1 MLHILFIIL
10 KIIGIILLAAI
21 AFILLAVLVVLFVP
35 IRYQVSIERTEEDGA
50 PPISVQG
57 SVFWLL
63 HLINVRFHYPEKPML
78 RARIALRTI
87 FVYPQE
93 STDSATSKKRKKKK
107 TKEAGKTERQDAAA
121 PAETKEPSNA
131 ADNPTKNIST
141 SDTGTEKTTVSETS
155 RDKSPSIAADPGR
168 LPAGQEQQNQ
178 AETDGEGQTGQKK
191 SILQKLRSFVER
203 IIEFW
208 NRLKQILSNIQ
219 YTIRRLCDK
228 IKDILHNIQY
238 YKEVFES
245 DVFQQSFALCRGEL
259 GYALRHLKPTK
270 LKADWIIGTG
280 DPVLNSDILA
290 VYGVC
295 YPLVG
300 QNVRIVADYDAK
312 HIEGTALIKGRIRLF
327 ALVRV
332 AWRIYFNKN
341 IRTLIRLLKKEAV
354 TDGRK

>member
-50 PPISVQG
+50 PPISIQG

-107 TKEAGKTERQDAAA
+107 T
-121 PAETKEPSNA
+121 
-131 ADNPTKNIST
+131 
-141 SDTGTEKTTVSETS
+141 TVSEAS

-178 AETDGEGQTGQKK
+178 AETDGEEQTGQKK

-228 IKDILHNIQY
+228 IKDILYNIQY

-312 HIEGTALIKGRIRLF
+312 YIEGTALIKGRIRLF

>member
-35 IRYQVSIERTEEDGA
+35 VRYQVSIERTEEDGA
-50 PPISVQG
+50 PPISVRG

-107 TKEAGKTERQDAAA
+107 T
-121 PAETKEPSNA
+121 
-131 ADNPTKNIST
+131 
-141 SDTGTEKTTVSETS
+141 TVSEAS

-178 AETDGEGQTGQKK
+178 AETDGEEQTGQKK

-259 GYALRHLKPTK
+259 GYALGHLKPTK

>member
-35 IRYQVSIERTEEDGA
+35 VRYQVSIERTEEDGA

-107 TKEAGKTERQDAAA
+107 T
-121 PAETKEPSNA
+121 
-131 ADNPTKNIST
+131 
-141 SDTGTEKTTVSETS
+141 TVSEAS

-178 AETDGEGQTGQKK
+178 AETDREEQTGQKK

>member
-21 AFILLAVLVVLFVP
+21 AFILLAVLFVLFVP
-35 IRYQVSIERTEEDGA
+35 VRYQVSIERTEEDGA

-107 TKEAGKTERQDAAA
+107 T
-121 PAETKEPSNA
+121 
-131 ADNPTKNIST
+131 
-141 SDTGTEKTTVSETS
+141 TVSEAS

-178 AETDGEGQTGQKK
+178 AETDGEEQTGQKK

-327 ALVRV
+327 ALVRG

>member
-35 IRYQVSIERTEEDGA
+35 VRYQVSIERIEEDGA

-107 TKEAGKTERQDAAA
+107 T
-121 PAETKEPSNA
+121 
-131 ADNPTKNIST
+131 
-141 SDTGTEKTTVSETS
+141 TVSEAS

-178 AETDGEGQTGQKK
+178 AETDGEEQTGQKK

>member
-107 TKEAGKTERQDAAA
+107 T
-121 PAETKEPSNA
+121 
-131 ADNPTKNIST
+131 
-141 SDTGTEKTTVSETS
+141 TVSEAS

-178 AETDGEGQTGQKK
+178 AETDGEEQTGQKK

-238 YKEVFES
+238 YREVFES

>member
-35 IRYQVSIERTEEDGA
+35 VRYQVSIERTEEDGA

-107 TKEAGKTERQDAAA
+107 T
-121 PAETKEPSNA
+121 
-131 ADNPTKNIST
+131 
-141 SDTGTEKTTVSETS
+141 TVSEAS

-178 AETDGEGQTGQKK
+178 AETDGEEQTGQKK

-300 QNVRIVADYDAK
+300 QNVRIVADFDAK

>member
-1 MLHILFIIL
+1 M
-10 KIIGIILLAAI
+10 
-21 AFILLAVLVVLFVP
+21 
-35 IRYQVSIERTEEDGA
+35 
-50 PPISVQG
+50 
-57 SVFWLL
+57 
-63 HLINVRFHYPEKPML
+63 
-78 RARIALRTI
+78 
-87 FVYPQE
+87 
-93 STDSATSKKRKKKK
+93 
-107 TKEAGKTERQDAAA
+107 
-121 PAETKEPSNA
+121 
-131 ADNPTKNIST
+131 
-141 SDTGTEKTTVSETS
+141 
-155 RDKSPSIAADPGR
+155 
-168 LPAGQEQQNQ
+168 
-178 AETDGEGQTGQKK
+178 
-191 SILQKLRSFVER
+191 
-203 IIEFW
+203 
-208 NRLKQILSNIQ
+208 
-219 YTIRRLCDK
+219 CDK

-238 YKEVFES
+238 YREVFES

>member
-35 IRYQVSIERTEEDGA
+35 VRYQVSIERTEEDGA

-107 TKEAGKTERQDAAA
+107 T
-121 PAETKEPSNA
+121 
-131 ADNPTKNIST
+131 
-141 SDTGTEKTTVSETS
+141 TVSEAS

-178 AETDGEGQTGQKK
+178 AETDGEEQTGQKK
-191 SILQKLRSFVER
+191 RILQKLRSFVER

-208 NRLKQILSNIQ
+208 NLLKQILSNIQ

>member
-35 IRYQVSIERTEEDGA
+35 VRYQVSIERTEEDGA
-50 PPISVQG
+50 PPISVRG

-107 TKEAGKTERQDAAA
+107 T
-121 PAETKEPSNA
+121 
-131 ADNPTKNIST
+131 
-141 SDTGTEKTTVSETS
+141 TVSEAS

-178 AETDGEGQTGQKK
+178 AETDGEEQTGQKK

>member
-107 TKEAGKTERQDAAA
+107 T
-121 PAETKEPSNA
+121 
-131 ADNPTKNIST
+131 
-141 SDTGTEKTTVSETS
+141 TVSEAS
-155 RDKSPSIAADPGR
+155 RDKSPAIAADPGR

-178 AETDGEGQTGQKK
+178 AETDGEEQTGQKK

>member
-21 AFILLAVLVVLFVP
+21 AFILLAVLFVLFVP
-35 IRYQVSIERTEEDGA
+35 VRYQVSIERTEEDGA
-50 PPISVQG
+50 PPISVRG

-107 TKEAGKTERQDAAA
+107 T
-121 PAETKEPSNA
+121 
-131 ADNPTKNIST
+131 
-141 SDTGTEKTTVSETS
+141 TVSEAS

-178 AETDGEGQTGQKK
+178 AETDGEEQTGQKK

>member
-50 PPISVQG
+50 PPISIQG

-107 TKEAGKTERQDAAA
+107 T
-121 PAETKEPSNA
+121 
-131 ADNPTKNIST
+131 
-141 SDTGTEKTTVSETS
+141 TVSEAS

-178 AETDGEGQTGQKK
+178 AETDGEEQTGQKK

>member
-21 AFILLAVLVVLFVP
+21 AFILLAVLFVLFVP
-35 IRYQVSIERTEEDGA
+35 VRYQVSIERTEEDGA

-107 TKEAGKTERQDAAA
+107 T
-121 PAETKEPSNA
+121 
-131 ADNPTKNIST
+131 
-141 SDTGTEKTTVSETS
+141 TVSEAS

-178 AETDGEGQTGQKK
+178 AETDGEEQTGQKK

>member
-21 AFILLAVLVVLFVP
+21 AFILLAVLFVLFVP
-35 IRYQVSIERTEEDGA
+35 VRYQVSIERTEEDGA
-50 PPISVQG
+50 PPISVRG

-107 TKEAGKTERQDAAA
+107 T
-121 PAETKEPSNA
+121 
-131 ADNPTKNIST
+131 
-141 SDTGTEKTTVSETS
+141 TVSEAS

-178 AETDGEGQTGQKK
+178 AETDGEEQTGQKK

-228 IKDILHNIQY
+228 IKDILYNIQY

-280 DPVLNSDILA
+280 NPVLNSDILA

>member
-50 PPISVQG
+50 PPISVRG

-107 TKEAGKTERQDAAA
+107 T
-121 PAETKEPSNA
+121 
-131 ADNPTKNIST
+131 
-141 SDTGTEKTTVSETS
+141 TVSEAS

-178 AETDGEGQTGQKK
+178 AETDGEEQTGQKK

-290 VYGVC
+290 VYGVY

>member
-50 PPISVQG
+50 PPISVRG

-107 TKEAGKTERQDAAA
+107 T
-121 PAETKEPSNA
+121 
-131 ADNPTKNIST
+131 
-141 SDTGTEKTTVSETS
+141 TVSEAS

-178 AETDGEGQTGQKK
+178 AETDGEEQTGQKK

>member
-1 MLHILFIIL
+1 MLHILLIIL
-10 KIIGIILLAAI
+10 KIIGIILLAAL
-21 AFILLAVLVVLFVP
+21 ALVLLAVLVVLFVP
-35 IRYQVSIERTEEDGA
+35 VRYQVSIERTEEDGA
-50 PPISVQG
+50 PPIGVRG

-63 HLINVRFHYPEKPML
+63 HLVNVRFRYPEKPML
-78 RARIALRTI
+78 RARIALRTL

-93 STDSATSKKRKKKK
+93 STDSAKAKKRKKKK
-107 TKEAGKTERQDAAA
+107 TKETAKPEREDEAAS
-121 PAETKEPSNA
+121 AETEKIS
-131 ADNPTKNIST
+131 DVTQTGNI
-141 SDTGTEKTTVSETS
+141 DTRDDKTVSEES
-155 RDKSPSIAADPGR
+155 GEKSPSLAEDTDTA
-168 LPAGQEQQNQ
+168 PAGQEPQKD
-178 AETDGEGQTGQKK
+178 AETAGEEQADQRK
-191 SILQKLRSFVER
+191 SILQKLRSFVQR
-203 IIEFW
+203 IIAFW

-245 DVFQQSFALCRGEL
+245 DAFQQSFALGRGEL
-259 GYALRHLKPTK
+259 GYALKHLKPTK

-312 HIEGTALIKGRIRLF
+312 HIEGTALIKGRIRLYT
-327 ALVRV
+327 LVRV